1 MSDEEDIREEIAGQ
15 MQFGGLNTL
24 LIAKSVD
31 CMERENFNLLVSELI
46 ESFDARL
53 AFTHASEIKLL
64 SYVLYYMAT
73 FLSGEA
79 NTVGLS
85 YGVLQAVTEQASGD
99 KSSNISGSNNDND
112 NDGDGTAVT
121 PSSSAN
127 RWLAAMLYGIL
138 PYLETKFS
146 SISNFAVQ
154 DIGNLG
160 RNASRIMRAL
170 DPLGPSWH
178 PRDYTGNF

>member
-1 MSDEEDIREEIAGQ
+1 

-99 KSSNISGSNNDND
+99 KNSNISGSNNDND

-146 SISNFAVQ
+146 SISNFVVQ